1 MNLSNEELKKHYKVR
16 HALFA
21 QQKLLCT
28 TKSFQSGHIC
38 GDANHLI
45 DGVPTG
51 SVRISVGYM
60 TTQNDVDAVIYM
72 ITDYLLN
79 IPKKRLTSSAIESGY
94 KIDPKY
100 KHTTE
105 SNGIGVTKFS
115 VDKSNNG
122 LLNEKHSRLSNG
134 SGVKINNGTKL
145 TKSVGPVSK
154 VKLKQICVYP
164 IKSCGAF
171 KVSTKWELTR
181 RGLKFDREWMIVKQ
195 NGVALTQKTET
206 KLCLITPSIN
216 LDDGWLELSFPYMH
230 SVKVPLT
237 SAEDDVRISSTL
249 CQSKVCG
256 DRVEGIDCGD
266 EVANW
271 LSDAL
276 CTNGLRL
283 IRQSQLDKRKFKSK

>member
-1 MNLSNEELKKHYKVR
+1 MS
-16 HALFA
+16 
-21 QQKLLCT
+21 KLPFT
-28 TKSFQSGHIC
+28 TKSFQAGHIC

-60 TTQNDVDAVIYM
+60 TKRADVDAVIYM

-79 IPKKRLTSSAIESGY
+79 IPRKMIESGEIKKDY
-94 KIDPKY
+94 KIGPRRAY
-100 KHTTE
+100 NGH
-105 SNGIGVTKFS
+105 SNAAPMNDST
-115 VDKSNNG
+115 
-122 LLNEKHSRLSNG
+122 
-134 SGVKINNGTKL
+134 VKINNEIPF
-145 TKSVGPVSK
+145 SERVGAVNK

-171 KVSTKWELTR
+171 KVSTKWPLTR
-181 RGLKFDREWMIVKQ
+181 RGLKFDREWMIVRQ
-195 NGVALTQKTET
+195 NGVALTQKTDT

-216 LDDGWLELSFPYMH
+216 VDEGWLEISFPYMN
-230 SVKVPLT
+230 SVKVPLI
-237 SAEDDVRISSTL
+237 SAEGDERISSTL

-256 DRVEGIDCGD
+256 DRIEGIDCGD

-283 IRQSQLDKRKFKSK
+283 IRQSQLDKRKFKSECGCGMLT

>member
-1 MNLSNEELKKHYKVR
+1 MFARSNL
-16 HALFA
+16 F
-21 QQKLLCT
+21 CT
-28 TKSFQSGHIC
+28 TKSFQSGHVC

-60 TTQNDVDAVIYM
+60 TTQDDVDAVIYM

-79 IPKKRLTSSAIESGY
+79 IPKQRLTSSAIESGY

-100 KHTTE
+100 KYTTE
-105 SNGIGVTKFS
+105 SNRIGVAKYS
-115 VDKSNNG
+115 VDKTNG
-122 LLNEKHSRLSNG
+122 LLNEMHSRPSNG
-134 SGVKINNGTKL
+134 SSVRISNVAKL
-145 TKSVGPVSK
+145 TKSAGPISK

-171 KVSTKWELTR
+171 KVSTKWELTK
-181 RGLKFDREWMIVKQ
+181 RGLKFDREWMVVKQ

-216 LDDGWLELSFPYMH
+216 LDDGWLEMSFPYMR
-230 SVKVPLT
+230 SVKVPLKST
-237 SAEDDVRISSTL
+237 ENDVRISSTL

-266 EVANW
+266 EVAHW

>member
-1 MNLSNEELKKHYKVR
+1 M
-16 HALFA
+16 
-21 QQKLLCT
+21 
-28 TKSFQSGHIC
+28 SFQAGHIC

-60 TTQNDVDAVIYM
+60 TTLADVNAVIYM

-79 IPKKRLTSSAIESGY
+79 VPKKMLFTNGDIASGY
-94 KIDPKY
+94 RLDPKCN
-100 KHTTE
+100 HL
-105 SNGIGVTKFS
+105 S
-115 VDKSNNG
+115 VDTIHNG
-122 LLNEKHSRLSNG
+122 HTPNG
-134 SGVKINNGTKL
+134 ENGVKIINEIQL
-145 TKSVGPVSK
+145 TESIGPMSK

-171 KVSTKWELTR
+171 KVSTKWQLTR

-195 NGVALTQKTET
+195 NGVAVTQKTET

-216 LDDGWLELSFPYMH
+216 VDGGWLEIAFPYMH
-230 SVKVPLT
+230 SVKVPL
-237 SAEDDVRISSTL
+237 ISNEVDARMTSTL

-283 IRQSQLDKRKFKSK
+283 IRQSQLDKRKFKSKW